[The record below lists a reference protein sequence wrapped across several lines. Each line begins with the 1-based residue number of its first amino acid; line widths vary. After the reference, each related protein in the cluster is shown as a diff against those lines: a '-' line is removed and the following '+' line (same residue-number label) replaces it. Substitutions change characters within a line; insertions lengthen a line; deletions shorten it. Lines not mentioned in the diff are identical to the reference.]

1 MKKWLVYTSEVN
13 YLTYHEFTK
22 GPFMLP
28 LYNMWEFLSKEGR
41 LIMGGSYV
49 YL

>member
-28 LYNMWEFLSKEGR
+28 LYNMWEFLKAVKRGQTYYGR
-41 LIMGGSYV
+41 
-49 YL
+49 